1 MRVPSKLPVKIRLVL
16 EVTDG
21 EKKVYDTGELEM
33 EAVELSLTCKVLL
46 FEMLNRIQSQNK
58 EICERD

>member
-1 MRVPSKLPVKIRLVL
+1 MKIRLVL

-58 EICERD
+58 EIYERD